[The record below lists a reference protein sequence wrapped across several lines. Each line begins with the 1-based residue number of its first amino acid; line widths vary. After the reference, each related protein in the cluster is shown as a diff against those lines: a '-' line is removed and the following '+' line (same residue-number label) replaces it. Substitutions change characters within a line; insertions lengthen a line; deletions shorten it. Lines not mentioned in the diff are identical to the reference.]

1 MKRLWIVLAF
11 VLAGC
16 ATSPAQHKPQLPP
29 NPALACFRN
38 EAMSPAY
45 AQLARKI
52 DLGSARD
59 QPSSMFANADRLTD
73 QEKPTFLA
81 WVNARLAC
89 DASASGWRQRYLV
102 PQLIAINERSK
113 SEFIA
118 LSSDLYSGKITFGE
132 YAQKRL
138 ENGQAAQKEWAAVVQ
153 QLREAQAGAGGP
165 QHSRTPVYPTP
176 EPQTRPD
183 QMQATYGSAAPVTR
197 CYAVNNQ
204 MRCNSY

>member
-1 MKRLWIVLAF
+1 MKRLLFVLAIA
-11 VLAGC
+11 LAGC
-16 ATSPAQHKPQLPP
+16 ATPPPQKPQMPP

-52 DLGSARD
+52 YLGSARD
-59 QPSSMFANADRLTD
+59 QPASMFANTDKLTD
-73 QEKPTFLA
+73 QEKPIFLA
-81 WVNARLAC
+81 WVNVRLAC
-89 DASASGWRQRYLV
+89 DASASGWRQEYLV
-102 PQLIAINERSK
+102 PKLIAINERSK

-138 ENGQAAQKEWAAVVQ
+138 EKGQAAQKEWAAVVQ
-153 QLREAQAGAGGP
+153 QLREARAGTGEP
-165 QHSRTPVYPTP
+165 QHSRTPVYPAP
-176 EPQTRPD
+176 EPQPKPD
-183 QMQATYGSAAPVTR
+183 QMQSSYGSGGSVTR
-197 CYAVNNQ
+197 CYAVNDQ